1 VFRFRIRMFFGFP
14 DPRQVPLVRGRYGR
28 DPRIRIRTKMS
39 RIRKTALELRNHRM
53 QQFCIVF
60 CVIYFLYQVTS
71 EEQYRNHVTALDL
84 LAEGGDLFP
93 GLDYSLL
100 CAGSESCAQ
109 WVTVETVGRLEQA
122 VAAIPPLS
130 PALLSSPAPLTPA
143 RLRLMLAEKVFFQ
156 HGAATD
162 NWIEAFRY
170 KSSIVDEI

>member
-1 VFRFRIRMFFGFP
+1 VFG
-14 DPRQVPLVRGRYGR
+14 
-28 DPRIRIRTKMS
+28 
-39 RIRKTALELRNHRM
+39 RNHTIQPFYILFR
-53 QQFCIVF
+53 
-60 CVIYFLYQVTS
+60 VIYFLYQVTS

-100 CAGSESCAQ
+100 CAGSESCAR
-109 WVTVETVGRLEQA
+109 WVTVETVGRLERA

-130 PALLSSPAPLTPA
+130 SPAPPLSPATLSSPAPLTPA

-170 KSSIVDEI
+170 ISLPLWMRSSRVCG

>member
-1 VFRFRIRMFFGFP
+1 
-14 DPRQVPLVRGRYGR
+14 
-28 DPRIRIRTKMS
+28 
-39 RIRKTALELRNHRM
+39 
-53 QQFCIVF
+53 
-60 CVIYFLYQVTS
+60 VTG
-71 EEQYRNHVTALDL
+71 EEQYRSHVTALDL
-84 LAEGGDLFP
+84 LLEGGDLFP

-109 WVTVETVGRLEQA
+109 WVTVDTVGRLEQA

-130 PALLSSPAPLTPA
+130 PSPLTPAPLSSPAPLTPAPLTPA

-170 KSSIVDEI
+170 KSSVVDEI